1 MCGET
6 NDFTLSCPCVHLRLL
21 RERAVRRGLDPLAS
35 NRSGAGWG
43 MDRGRREEGTR
54 SFGVSGDF
62 DLFFGMFHGFKF
74 LEYSLLFFGLLVMS
88 ISLHLWSKSSLR
100 IILRLLFVLFLHLLS
115 EGACVAPFWTE
126 ADCWSRYF
134 LRMILVTCWERTHR
148 AS

>member
-1 MCGET
+1 
-6 NDFTLSCPCVHLRLL
+6 
-21 RERAVRRGLDPLAS
+21 
-35 NRSGAGWG
+35 

-100 IILRLLFVLFLHLLS
+100 IILRLLFVCCFCIFFRKEPVLHLFGRRQIVGPGTS
-115 EGACVAPFWTE
+115 
-126 ADCWSRYF
+126 
-134 LRMILVTCWERTHR
+134 
-148 AS
+148 